1 MTTGPVIATSS
12 IVRRAAARRWWLLLA
27 GASGILLFELISS
40 AGVRWDVLV
49 EYAGLGSAA
58 TLGFDA
64 MARRGVKGAAA
75 GVASLLLDLL
85 LSVIPAALIGTAGVG
100 ALPMVAMLSYAETE
114 SGVFGIGS
122 GFAAGLGLL
131 VGHALADQQGGL
143 PSAVVVAEAVLVTI
157 LTFGLRSAGRRRAE
171 RIEALR
177 RAAERAAAGDFGA
190 RLAGDAGDA
199 LGDVERG
206 FDLLAV
212 RTATTSDTLSRE
224 ANEVAALAEELAAS
238 VEHIE
243 RAANELSGAA
253 GHLAHDLHAQ
263 RVLAEEN
270 RRQTEGAAQEA
281 GQQRQRALV
290 LADESTRLVSVADRA
305 RQSVARA
312 SETLVAVGAEV
323 STTAALV
330 TDLTAMSARIG
341 GFTATI
347 ATIARQTH
355 LLSLNAAIEAARA
368 EGQGQGFGV
377 VAEEVRTLAAQA
389 GRSAR
394 EVSEL
399 VSELQE
405 GIGSAARAMTAGHQ
419 QVEDVARVAH
429 EADEGLRELAEGVR
443 RSSDRVSA
451 LAGGSRAQ
459 ADHLQSLRGALEQ
472 VSRTS
477 AGAAAS
483 SDSAAR
489 AATLQS
495 QAVQELARTAQQ
507 LAGLAERLRAAVKR

>member
-1 MTTGPVIATSS
+1 MTTTTSSAGS
-12 IVRRAAARRWWLLLA
+12 IVRRAARRRWWLLA
-27 GASGILLFELISS
+27 GGATGILLFELTGA
-40 AGVRWDVLV
+40 AGIRWDIIV
-49 EYAGLGSAA
+49 EYVGLGGAA
-58 TLGFDA
+58 TLGFDTLS
-64 MARRGVKGAAA
+64 RRGVKGMAAA
-75 GVASLLLDLL
+75 TLSLVLDLL
-85 LSVIPAALIGTAGVG
+85 LAVIPAALIGTAGLS
-100 ALPMVAMLSYAETE
+100 ALAMVAMLPYAETE
-114 SGVFGIGS
+114 EGVFGVIS
-122 GFAAGLGLL
+122 ACAAGIGLL
-131 VGHALADQQGGL
+131 IGHAVADQQGGL
-143 PSAVVVAEAVLVTI
+143 PTSAVIAEATLIIV
-157 LTFGLRSAGRRRAE
+157 LTFGLRGAGRRRAT
-171 RIEALR
+171 RIAELR
-177 RAAERAAAGDFGA
+177 RAADRAAHGDFSV
-190 RLAGDAGDA
+190 RLDSVAIDS

-212 RTATTSDTLSRE
+212 RTATASETLSRE

-243 RAANELSGAA
+243 RAAAELSGAA
-253 GHLAHDLHAQ
+253 GHLAQDLQAQ

-270 RRQTEGAAQEA
+270 RRQTEGAANEA
-281 GQQRQRALV
+281 GLQRQRALL
-290 LADESTRLVSVADRA
+290 LADESARLVGVADRA

-323 STTAALV
+323 STTAAVV

-347 ATIARQTH
+347 SAIARQTH

-368 EGQGQGFGV
+368 EGDGQGFGV

-394 EVSEL
+394 DVSEL

-405 GIGSAARAMTAGHQ
+405 GIGGAARAMTSGKE
-419 QVEDVARVAH
+419 QVEDVARVAR

-443 RSSDRVSA
+443 RSSERVSA

-459 ADHLQSLRGALEQ
+459 AEHLQALRGALEQ

-477 AGAAAS
+477 SGAASS

-495 QAVQELARTAQQ
+495 QAVRELARTAQQ